1 MKNTG
6 WLPPS
11 PMISG
16 GRTTYE
22 EDQKDV
28 FSLIRAINKPRDS
41 AERHDIEIRGLDP
54 FVSNEMRHA
63 PMERYPFTLKII

>member
-6 WLPPS
+6 WMPPS
-11 PMISG
+11 PMING

-28 FSLIRAINKPRDS
+28 FNLIRAINKPRNS
-41 AERHDIEIRGLDP
+41 AERNDIEIRGLDP
-54 FVSNEMRHA
+54 FVLDEMRHA
-63 PMERYPFTLKII
+63 PVERHRFTLKII

>member
-6 WLPPS
+6 WMPPS
-11 PMISG
+11 PMING

-28 FSLIRAINKPRDS
+28 FNLIRAINKPRDS
-41 AERHDIEIRGLDP
+41 AERMTLKSGVWTLFVLD
-54 FVSNEMRHA
+54 EMRHA
-63 PMERYPFTLKII
+63 PVERHRFTLKII